1 MKPFD
6 WSAICGFPNITSFS
20 NLRTICELK
29 FISAICTTAVNPTGG
44 SVKLQTDGYIT
55 KAVYECDVDY
65 SLEGNEILTCRA
77 DGTWD
82 LTPPSCGM

>member
-1 MKPFD
+1 MKPLDWFVIFD
-6 WSAICGFPNITSFS
+6 FGKVTSFS
-20 NLRTICELK
+20 ILYTICDLI
-29 FISAICTTAVNPTGG
+29 FSAICTTTANPDGG

-55 KAVYECDVDY
+55 KAVYECDVGY
-65 SLEGNEILTCRA
+65 SRDGNEILTCRA